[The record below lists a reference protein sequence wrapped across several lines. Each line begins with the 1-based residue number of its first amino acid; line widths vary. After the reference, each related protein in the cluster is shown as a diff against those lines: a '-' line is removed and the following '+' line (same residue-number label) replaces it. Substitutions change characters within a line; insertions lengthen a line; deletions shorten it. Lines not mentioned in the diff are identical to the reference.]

1 MIEKRIFAILN
12 FLFNKMSTTEKEINQ
27 PVRKGSFV
35 QENAKSL
42 VFIAGAIVVLI
53 GIYFWY
59 QNVYLKNRAEEAAG
73 QMYKAEQF
81 VGVDSLANKAINGEG
96 GYPGLEKIAEE
107 YDNTKSANLANLYLG
122 GIYLRK
128 GEYKKATEALGKY
141 TATGSPVADPLAL
154 GLLGDAYSE
163 LRDYKQAATYYQ
175 KAADKA
181 SNKFTS
187 PMFLKKLGLVNENL
201 KDFKAAEEAYTKIKT
216 QFPDSQ
222 EAAMIDEYIARAQA
236 QVK

>member
-1 MIEKRIFAILN
+1 
-12 FLFNKMSTTEKEINQ
+12 MSTTEKEVSH
-27 PVRKGSFV
+27 PVKKGSFLE
-35 QENAKSL
+35 ENSKSL
-42 VFIAGAIVVLI
+42 LFIAGAVVLLI
-53 GIYFWY
+53 GVYLWY
-59 QNVYLKNRAEEAAG
+59 QNVYLKNRALEASAK
-73 QMYKAEQF
+73 MYKSEQY
-81 VGVDSLANKAINGEG
+81 VGVDSLANKAINGAS

-141 TATGSPVADPLAL
+141 SETGSPVADPLAL

-163 LRDYKQAATYYQ
+163 LKDFKQAATYYK

-187 PMFLKKLGLVNENL
+187 PLFLKKLGLVYEHL
-201 KDFKAAEEAYTKIKT
+201 KDFKSAEDAYTKIKT
-216 QFPDSQ
+216 QYPESQ
-222 EAAMIDEYIARAQA
+222 EAAMADEFIARASA

>member
-1 MIEKRIFAILN
+1 
-12 FLFNKMSTTEKEINQ
+12 MSTTDKTITQ
-27 PVRKGSFV
+27 PVRKGGFLE
-35 QENAKSL
+35 ENGKSL
-42 VFIAGAIVVLI
+42 LFIGVAILALAAIAVY
-53 GIYFWY
+53 YFY
-59 QNVYLKNRAEEAAG
+59 SYLPSRSNDAAAA
-73 QMYKAEQF
+73 MYKAEQF

-107 YDNTKSANLANLYLG
+107 YENTKSANLANLYLG

-163 LRDYKQAATYYQ
+163 LKDYKQAATYYK

-201 KDFKAAEEAYTKIKT
+201 KDFKAAEEAYTTLKT
-216 QFPDSQ
+216 QYPDSQ
-222 EAAMIDEYIARAQA
+222 EAAMIDEYIARVQA

>member
-1 MIEKRIFAILN
+1 
-12 FLFNKMSTTEKEINQ
+12 MSTTEKEINQ
-27 PVRKGSFV
+27 PVRRGSFLE
-35 QENAKSL
+35 ENSKSL
-42 VFIAGAIVVLI
+42 LFIAGAIVVLI

-59 QNVYLKNRAEEAAG
+59 QNVYLKNRAEEASAK
-73 QMYKAEQF
+73 MYKAEQY
-81 VGVDSLANKAINGEG
+81 VGAADSLANKAIKGEG

-141 TATGSPVADPLAL
+141 SETGSPVADPLAL

-163 LRDYKQAATYYQ
+163 LKDYKQAATYYK
-175 KAADKA
+175 KAADKS

-187 PMFLKKLGLVNENL
+187 PMFLKKLGLVYEHL
-201 KDFKAAEEAYTKIKT
+201 KDFKKAEEAYTKIKT
-216 QFPDSQ
+216 QYPEST
-222 EAAMIDEYIARAQA
+222 EAALIDGYISRASVQA
-236 QVK
+236 K

>member
-1 MIEKRIFAILN
+1 
-12 FLFNKMSTTEKEINQ
+12 MSTTEKEINK

-42 VFIAGAIVVLI
+42 IFIAGAIVVLI
-53 GIYFWY
+53 CIYIWY
-59 QNVYLKNRAEEAAG
+59 QSVYLTGRAEEAAG
-73 QMYKAEQF
+73 KMYKAEQY
-81 VGVDSLANKAINGEG
+81 VGVDSLANKAIKGEG
-96 GYPGLEKIAEE
+96 GYDGLEKIAEE

-128 GEYKKATEALGKY
+128 GEYDNAIKTLGKY
-141 TATGSPVADPLAL
+141 TATGSPIADPLAL

-163 LRDYKQAATYYQ
+163 LKDYKQAATYYK

-181 SNKFTS
+181 NNKFTS
-187 PMFLKKLGLVNENL
+187 PMFLKKLGLVNEKLN
-201 KDFKAAEEAYTKIKT
+201 DFKAAEEAYTKIKT
-216 QFPDSQ
+216 QYSDSQ

>member
-1 MIEKRIFAILN
+1 MQSLIFL
-12 FLFNKMSTTEKEINQ
+12 NKMSTTEKEIIQ

-42 VFIAGAIVVLI
+42 IFIAGAIVVLI

-59 QNVYLKNRAEEAAG
+59 QNVYLKSRAEEAASK
-73 QMYKAEQF
+73 MYQAEQY
-81 VGVDSLANKAINGEG
+81 VGVDSLANKAINGDQN
-96 GYPGLEKIAEE
+96 YVGLAKIAEE

-128 GEYKKATEALGKY
+128 GEPQKAVESLGKY
-141 TATGSPVADPLAL
+141 AATGSPVADPLAL

-163 LRDYKQAATYYQ
+163 LKDYKQAATYYK

-187 PMFLKKLGLVNENL
+187 PMFLKKLGLVNETLN
-201 KDFKAAEEAYTKIKT
+201 DFKGAEEAYAKIKT
-216 QFPDSQ
+216 DYPESQ
-222 EAAMIDEYIARAQA
+222 EAAMIDEYLARVQA
-236 QVK
+236 LQK

>member
-1 MIEKRIFAILN
+1 
-12 FLFNKMSTTEKEINQ
+12 MSTTDQNVNQ
-27 PVRKGSFV
+27 PIRKGGFFE
-35 QENAKSL
+35 ENGKSL
-42 VFIAGAIVVLI
+42 LFIAVALLALAAIAVY
-53 GIYFWY
+53 YFY
-59 QNVYLKNRAEEAAG
+59 SYLPNRAEEAAG
-73 QMYKAEQF
+73 QMYKAEQY

-107 YDNTKSANLANLYLG
+107 FDNTKSANLANLYLG

-163 LRDYKQAATYYQ
+163 LKDYKQAATYYQ

-201 KDFKAAEEAYTKIKT
+201 KDFKGAEEAYTKIKT

>member
-1 MIEKRIFAILN
+1 M
-12 FLFNKMSTTEKEINQ
+12 TTTQEEVKH
-27 PVRKGSFV
+27 PVRKGSFLE
-35 QENAKSL
+35 ENSKSL
-42 VFIAGAIVVLI
+42 LFIAGAIVVLI
-53 GIYFWY
+53 AVYIWY
-59 QNVYLKNRAEEAAG
+59 QNVYLKDRALEASA

-81 VGVDSLANKAINGEG
+81 VGIDSLSNRAINGEARG
-96 GYPGLEKIAEE
+96 MNGAESYPGLEKIADE

-141 TATGSPVADPLAL
+141 AATGSPVADPLAL

-163 LRDYKQAATYYQ
+163 LKDYKQAATYYQ

-187 PMFLKKLGLVNENL
+187 PMFLKKLGLVYEQL
-201 KDFKAAEEAYTKIKT
+201 KDPKSALDTYTKIKS
-216 QFPDSQ
+216 QFPESQ
-222 EAAMIDEYIARAQA
+222 EAVMIDEYIARVDV
-236 QVK
+236 QVNK

>member
-1 MIEKRIFAILN
+1 
-12 FLFNKMSTTEKEINQ
+12 MSTTNNTTVQ
-27 PVRKGSFV
+27 PIRKGNFLEENGKSFLFIGV
-35 QENAKSL
+35 AILVLAAIAVYYFYSYIPGRTNAAAAQMFKS
-42 VFIAGAIVVLI
+42 
-53 GIYFWY
+53 
-59 QNVYLKNRAEEAAG
+59 
-73 QMYKAEQF
+73 EQF

-96 GYPGLEKIAEE
+96 GYPGLEKIADE
-107 YDNTKSANLANLYLG
+107 YENTKSANLANLYLG

-128 GEYKKATEALGKY
+128 GEYKKATEVLGKY
-141 TATGSPVADPLAL
+141 TATGSVVADPLAL

-163 LRDYKQAATYYQ
+163 LKDYKQAATYYK

-216 QFPDSQ
+216 QYPDSQ
-222 EAAMIDEYIARAQA
+222 EATMIDEYIGRAQA

>member
-1 MIEKRIFAILN
+1 
-12 FLFNKMSTTEKEINQ
+12 MSKTEKEINE
-27 PVRKGSFV
+27 PIRKGSFV

-42 VFIAGAIVVLI
+42 IFIAGAIVLLI
-53 GIYFWY
+53 GIYIWY
-59 QNVYLKNRAEEAAG
+59 QNVYLKNRAEEAAN
-73 QMYKAEQF
+73 QMFKAEQY
-81 VGVDSLANKAINGEG
+81 VGVDSLANKAINGDG

-107 YDNTKSANLANLYLG
+107 YENTKSANLANLYLG

-141 TATGSPVADPLAL
+141 SATGSPVADPLAL

-163 LRDYKQAATYYQ
+163 LKDYKQAATYYQ

-187 PMFLKKLGLVNENL
+187 PMFLKKLGLVNETL
-201 KDFKAAEEAYTKIKT
+201 KDFKSAEEAYTKIKT
-216 QFPDSQ
+216 QYPDSQ
-222 EAAMIDEYIARAQA
+222 EAAMIDSYIARAQTA
-236 QVK
+236 QGK